1 MITEVIP
8 KLASLSNTE
17 PMGAPPTPP
26 PSSGFSSPPRCRSSI
41 DEEIFLKCKKCTY
54 QTSNEDLFSMH
65 QIAAD
70 HAQKRKLPDEIPGMF
85 SYFCLSSRSH
95 HRTTNFPNS
104 ESRIFTTKFLF

>member
-41 DEEIFLKCKKCTY
+41 DEEIFLKCKKCEY
-54 QTSNEDLFSMH
+54 QTSNEDLFAMH
-65 QIAAD
+65 QIATD
-70 HAQKRKLPDEIPGMF
+70 HHNPQKRKLPDEIQG
-85 SYFCLSSRSH
+85 
-95 HRTTNFPNS
+95 
-104 ESRIFTTKFLF
+104 